1 MFARLDDRE
10 VALLVVAV
18 VVATA
23 VFVLL
28 ALAYEGAAVSGVD
41 DDVARWVGDELPTW
55 VEWPSRVFSWVGGWI
70 GLVVGGMVMGVVL
83 LWERAWIDLGFL
95 IAAFAGS
102 QLVASGLKS
111 VFDRP
116 RPDLGSAVPLPE
128 SDSFPSG
135 HAAAGTAC
143 VGALAVLVSERI
155 ESRLGRIAVW
165 AGAVVLS
172 LGIGLSRIALGVH
185 WLSDVLAGWAF
196 GIAWLALCL
205 LVREAVRR
213 PR

>member
-111 VFDRP
+111 VSTGRGLTWAAPYHCPSPTPFRP
-116 RPDLGSAVPLPE
+116 ATRLRAQP
-128 SDSFPSG
+128 
-135 HAAAGTAC
+135 
-143 VGALAVLVSERI
+143 VS
-155 ESRLGRIAVW
+155 
-165 AGAVVLS
+165 
-172 LGIGLSRIALGVH
+172 
-185 WLSDVLAGWAF
+185 
-196 GIAWLALCL
+196 
-205 LVREAVRR
+205 VRS
-213 PR
+213 PCW

>member
-1 MFARLDDRE
+1 M
-10 VALLVVAV
+10 
-18 VVATA
+18 
-23 VFVLL
+23 
-28 ALAYEGAAVSGVD
+28 
-41 DDVARWVGDELPTW
+41 
-55 VEWPSRVFSWVGGWI
+55 
-70 GLVVGGMVMGVVL
+70 
-83 LWERAWIDLGFL
+83 
-95 IAAFAGS
+95 
-102 QLVASGLKS
+102 
-111 VFDRP
+111 
-116 RPDLGSAVPLPE
+116 
-128 SDSFPSG
+128 
-135 HAAAGTAC
+135 
-143 VGALAVLVSERI
+143 LVSERI